1 MPKESLEKRGGGRQR
16 RRRKGAH
23 HTTSPNPRKTVKYG
37 RKSWGGE
44 SERVRRMRGKR
55 QRGEWVK
62 KKKKSKSAT
71 EGGRGVDGEEAEL
84 GSQREGERAREGG
97 ERRLAS

>member
-1 MPKESLEKRGGGRQR
+1 MEKRGGGRQR

-23 HTTSPNPRKTVKYG
+23 HTPPPSPHETVKYG

-55 QRGEWVK
+55 RRGEWVKK

-71 EGGRGVDGEEAEL
+71 EGGVDGEEAEL

-97 ERRLAS
+97 ERRLPS